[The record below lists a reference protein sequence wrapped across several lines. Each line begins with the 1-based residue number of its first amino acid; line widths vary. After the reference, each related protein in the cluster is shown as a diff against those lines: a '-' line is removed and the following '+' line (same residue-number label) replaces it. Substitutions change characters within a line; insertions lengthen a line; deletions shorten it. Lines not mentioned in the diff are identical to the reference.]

1 MSKRT
6 DSSGA
11 GSAASAAL
19 TAAST
24 LVVSA
29 FAAIIGVVIA
39 REFGRTD
46 ETDGFFAAYGV
57 FIVITLAAQSIRI
70 AVLPSVARARD
81 EQRLAGTVAGFATAL
96 TVVAVPLLVAG
107 ELGAEA
113 IADLLTGSGSE
124 TAQDACAE
132 ALRWMIPAAVAHL
145 YAGLAASG
153 LAALDDYATAA
164 LGYAAGSTVG
174 LALILA
180 RVGDDGIVAVSW
192 GMALNGALAL
202 LVPTAGLAWRATHAR
217 MPAVAARPVG
227 APLAS
232 RLGVFAIAAS
242 LPIALQLLYVV
253 CLPFAGTLGSG
264 AVTSFGY
271 AYLAAAS
278 LVTVTAFSIGLVSS
292 VPLTRL
298 GLRDGMVGR
307 HVTAAAW
314 IALVPI
320 GAAVGAFAVGGA
332 TIVERVL
339 GDAYGGDVGGE
350 VSRLVVLLAPWM
362 VVSVGVNVTFPLA
375 FVADRLR
382 ALPWIGGGALAV
394 QVLLAWL
401 GVEVL
406 ELDGLALS
414 MAVST
419 LVVLVALLIQLQAV
433 EGGLRGVALA
443 ALVVCALTVVAYVPP
458 SLVVD
463 GMPSALAGLAIYV
476 GLVALIRPRGLRES
490 WSYLRALR

>member
-1 MSKRT
+1 VSKRT

-24 LVVSA
+24 LVVSG

-70 AVLPSVARARD
+70 AVLPSLSRARD

-96 TVVAVPLLVAG
+96 TLVAVPLLVAG
-107 ELGAEA
+107 ELGAQS

-124 TAQDACAE
+124 TAQDACAD

-164 LGYAAGSTVG
+164 LGYALGSAAG
-174 LALILA
+174 LALILT
-180 RVGDDGIVAVSW
+180 RVGDDGVVAVSW

-202 LVPTAGLAWRATHAR
+202 LVPTVGLAWRAAHAR
-217 MPAVAARPVG
+217 MPAGAVRPVG
-227 APLAS
+227 APLVS

-278 LVTVTAFSIGLVSS
+278 MVTVTAFSIGLVSS
-292 VPLTRL
+292 VPLTRIGL
-298 GLRDGMVGR
+298 GGGMVAR
-307 HVTAAAW
+307 HVTASAW

-320 GAAVGAFAVGGA
+320 GAAVGAFAVAGSP
-332 TIVERVL
+332 IVERVL
-339 GDAYGGDVGGE
+339 GGAYGGDVGGE
-350 VSRLVVLLAPWM
+350 VSRLVLLLAPWM

-375 FVADRLR
+375 FVAERLR
-382 ALPWIGGGALAV
+382 ALPWIGAGALAI
-394 QVLLAWL
+394 QVLLAWV
-401 GVEVL
+401 GVEL
-406 ELDGLALS
+406 FELDGLALS

-419 LVVLVALLIQLQAV
+419 LLVLAALLVQLEAV
-433 EGGLRGVALA
+433 ERGLRGIAIAACVVS
-443 ALVVCALTVVAYVPP
+443 ALVVVAYVPP
-458 SLVVD
+458 SLVA
-463 GMPSALAGLAIYV
+463 GGLLGALVGLAIYV
-476 GLVALIRPRGLRES
+476 GLVALLRPRGLRVS

>member
-6 DSSGA
+6 DTSGA
-11 GSAASAAL
+11 GSATSAGL

-70 AVLPSVARARD
+70 AVLPSLSRARD

-96 TVVAVPLLVAG
+96 TLVAVPLLVVG
-107 ELGAEA
+107 ELGAQS

-124 TAQDACAE
+124 PAQDACAD

-145 YAGLAASG
+145 YAGLAASS
-153 LAALDDYATAA
+153 LAALDDYVTAA
-164 LGYAAGSTVG
+164 LGYAAGSAAG
-174 LALILA
+174 LALILT
-180 RVGDDGIVAVSW
+180 RVGDDGVVAVSW

-202 LVPTAGLAWRATHAR
+202 LVPTIGLAWRAAHAR
-217 MPAVAARPVG
+217 MPAAAVRPVG
-227 APLAS
+227 APLVS

-292 VPLTRL
+292 VPLTRI
-298 GLRDGMVGR
+298 GLDDGMVGR
-307 HVTAAAW
+307 HVTASAW

-320 GAAVGAFAVGGA
+320 GAVVGAFAVAGSP
-332 TIVERVL
+332 IVERIL

-375 FVADRLR
+375 FVAERLR
-382 ALPWIGGGALAV
+382 ALPWIGAGALAV
-394 QVLLAWL
+394 QVLLAWV
-401 GVEVL
+401 GVEL
-406 ELDGLALS
+406 FGLDGLVLS

-419 LVVLVALLIQLQAV
+419 LLVLAALLAQLDAV
-433 EGGLRGVALA
+433 ARGLRGIAIAAFVVSVLA
-443 ALVVCALTVVAYVPP
+443 VVAYVPP
-458 SLVVD
+458 SLVAV
-463 GMPSALAGLAIYV
+463 GLLSALVGLALYV
-476 GLVALIRPRGLRES
+476 GLVAILRPRGLRES
-490 WSYLRALR
+490 WSYLRTLR

>member
-1 MSKRT
+1 MPRLADVRLGAEVEDVGAIGSGVLQLADEVVHRRAVGEVCEVDLEPGAEVPDVVQRAARRRANECVDVRSELDECVREVRAHEAVGAGDEDCAPVVDVPELTAEVVERGACPEGVVRHGPYAFASVSKRT

-70 AVLPSVARARD
+70 AVLPSLSRARD

-96 TVVAVPLLVAG
+96 TLVAVPLLVAG
-107 ELGAEA
+107 ELGAQS
-113 IADLLTGSGSE
+113 IADLLTGSGSD
-124 TAQDACAE
+124 TAQDACAD

-164 LGYAAGSTVG
+164 LGYAVGSAAG
-174 LALILA
+174 LALILT
-180 RVGDDGIVAVSW
+180 RVGDDGVVAVSW

-202 LVPTAGLAWRATHAR
+202 LVPTVGLAWRAAHAR
-217 MPAVAARPVG
+217 MPAVAVRPVG
-227 APLAS
+227 APLVS

-242 LPIALQLLYVV
+242 LPLALQLLYVV

-292 VPLTRL
+292 VPLTPNRSRR
-298 GLRDGMVGR
+298 RDGRAPRDRRRPGSRSYRSEPPSVR
-307 HVTAAAW
+307 SPSPARPSSSACSAEPTAATS
-314 IALVPI
+314 
-320 GAAVGAFAVGGA
+320 AA
-332 TIVERVL
+332 R
-339 GDAYGGDVGGE
+339 
-350 VSRLVVLLAPWM
+350 
-362 VVSVGVNVTFPLA
+362 
-375 FVADRLR
+375 
-382 ALPWIGGGALAV
+382 
-394 QVLLAWL
+394 
-401 GVEVL
+401 
-406 ELDGLALS
+406 
-414 MAVST
+414 
-419 LVVLVALLIQLQAV
+419 
-433 EGGLRGVALA
+433 
-443 ALVVCALTVVAYVPP
+443 
-458 SLVVD
+458 
-463 GMPSALAGLAIYV
+463 
-476 GLVALIRPRGLRES
+476 
-490 WSYLRALR
+490 